1 MQISKHTQLVKI
13 RWVLAEKNAKEQSS
27 SDIARLPVSVNPAHI
42 IYFTFLCLNH
52 RSFIRIFSN
61 CRFLDQTWP
70 CFNLHVT
77 DPLRTVTEMS
87 EALAEPWPTTIPHS
101 CTWCSAYIV
110 TSGCLVLASVRSGNK
125 ENSLNIQR
133 CKTFC
138 ILIFYLRNLLLVNFC
153 HSEVLSFSFQLC
165 VNRYY
170 LKPTVAAEAE
180 QILCKICEW
189 ILVQTSRAVATR
201 RPHTHPPVRA

>member
-27 SDIARLPVSVNPAHI
+27 SDIAGLPVSVNPAHI

-87 EALAEPWPTTIPHS
+87 EALAEPWPATMWRYWARDTVATPCLNPSSAAVWRCYFNQIPNIPTLGS
-101 CTWCSAYIV
+101 EQ
-110 TSGCLVLASVRSGNK
+110 SGQL
-125 ENSLNIQR
+125 
-133 CKTFC
+133 F
-138 ILIFYLRNLLLVNFC
+138 LIMVSSEFC
-153 HSEVLSFSFQLC
+153 HHL
-165 VNRYY
+165 
-170 LKPTVAAEAE
+170 
-180 QILCKICEW
+180 
-189 ILVQTSRAVATR
+189 
-201 RPHTHPPVRA
+201 